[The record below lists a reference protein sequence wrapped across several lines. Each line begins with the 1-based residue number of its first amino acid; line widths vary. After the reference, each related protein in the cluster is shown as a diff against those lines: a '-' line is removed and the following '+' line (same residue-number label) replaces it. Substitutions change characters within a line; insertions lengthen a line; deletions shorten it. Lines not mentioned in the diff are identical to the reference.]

1 MMKTELKKG
10 RMLTLFGEGVSP
22 GLAKGKAFVYID
34 VLKRDSEFYKIDAAQ
49 IAGEQARIDKA
60 ITDVRQ
66 SLTIDAKRIEGKL
79 GKESADIFLAQE
91 AMLLDRSIVEDLKK
105 TLEAERIN
113 AEHVIRMVFRLLA
126 SKFPI
131 ISLLNVSMPQSV

>member
-1 MMKTELKKG
+1 MNKHHLRIMKTELANG
-10 RMLTLFGEGVSP
+10 RMLTLVGEGVSP
-22 GLAKGKAFVYID
+22 GLAKGQAFVYID
-34 VLKRDSEFYKIDAAQ
+34 VLKRDSEFYKIDDAQ
-49 IAGEQARIDKA
+49 IAGEKARIDRA

-105 TLEAERIN
+105 TLGCAYLRPT
-113 AEHVIRMVFRLLA
+113 LLFQRA
-126 SKFPI
+126 WTNF
-131 ISLLNVSMPQSV
+131 LMT